1 MTPVRVLVSGGGI
14 AGPALAYWLRRHGMR
29 PTVVERAP
37 AVRDGGHRLQ
47 IEGPGVGALCRM
59 GLLDEL
65 RGLGVPSPE
74 GIRLDYGGGRG
85 AVIPGVSTLVSG
97 EPGLVLRRGDLC
109 TALHRHV
116 RDDAEYLFD
125 DSVTALH
132 ESDDGVTVSFLN
144 REPRVFDLVVGADGT
159 HSHLRSLVFGP
170 EDRFRRYLGTNLV
183 LFDVDRHRTPSDH
196 VVGHVR
202 SGRGLLLAPLPD
214 PAREEC
220 TVLTR
225 DRAPVT
231 DPETHRRSLR
241 ERFAGDG
248 AATDRAL
255 AAMDEAPAVHVA
267 PSAQIRMD
275 TWTRGRVAL
284 LGDAG
289 YCPDPMTG
297 QGSTLALVGA
307 CASSAA
313 RSSGR
318 AATTGSPSPPTS
330 GRCARSSTPTWPW
343 AARTPGWSHRTPA
356 RPG

>member
-1 MTPVRVLVSGGGI
+1 M
-14 AGPALAYWLRRHGMR
+14 
-29 PTVVERAP
+29 
-37 AVRDGGHRLQ
+37 
-47 IEGPGVGALCRM
+47 
-59 GLLDEL
+59 
-65 RGLGVPSPE
+65 
-74 GIRLDYGGGRG
+74 
-85 AVIPGVSTLVSG
+85 
-97 EPGLVLRRGDLC
+97 
-109 TALHRHV
+109 
-116 RDDAEYLFD
+116 
-125 DSVTALH
+125 
-132 ESDDGVTVSFLN
+132 
-144 REPRVFDLVVGADGT
+144 
-159 HSHLRSLVFGP
+159 
-170 EDRFRRYLGTNLV
+170 
-183 LFDVDRHRTPSDH
+183 
-196 VVGHVR
+196 
-202 SGRGLLLAPLPD
+202 PD

-307 CASSAA
+307 CVLGGAIVRARGDHRVALPAYERAMRPFVDPNLAMGGTNTGLVAPDTGPTGLRA
-313 RSSGR
+313 RSWVLRGLTRLSSLVGTPPGMRR
-318 AATTGSPSPPTS
+318 AYEFPLGEHVP
-330 GRCARSSTPTWPW
+330 
-343 AARTPGWSHRTPA
+343 H
-356 RPG
+356 